1 MPNRT
6 APSDLSENYLQL
18 HAAQAASGLS
28 IPEFAEEIGRLVA
41 ASYADESKTPHAPGF
56 RGAAQVLEVIVSD
69 SERSTSSSAVST
81 LTFTVD
87 DRFRVDLPVDFEA
100 AAVGRLLELLDRC

>member
-1 MPNRT
+1 M
-6 APSDLSENYLQL
+6 
-18 HAAQAASGLS
+18 
-28 IPEFAEEIGRLVA
+28 
-41 ASYADESKTPHAPGF
+41 
-56 RGAAQVLEVIVSD
+56 IVSD